1 MTERLLD
8 RRPGEP
14 LSDYAQRML
23 DLIQVAKSMVEFE
36 MGGGIDFDVAMSE
49 LQEIIDGD
57 GKSLAVR
64 EVRKALDF
72 ARPYFPRLEMPHYPS
87 DNDLI
92 EAAME
97 MVRQHERGDAMRQLY
112 EEHEHL
118 LKNIE
123 GFATEDTEIPPEYR
137 WESGGEPPP
146 VVEYELQRA
155 PGETDDEWEERK
167 QLFDDLKRNDGRIV
181 IGVEQLSESMIERL
195 RKQAVEF
202 PDAEIEIV
210 GGTDTYAGI
219 AEMMIASASL
229 GEILAAHPD
238 ADIGEVMR
246 WHADKHGDDLSNTHA
261 AREWLR
267 QKRR

>member
-97 MVRQHERGDAMRQLY
+97 MVRQHER
-112 EEHEHL
+112 
-118 LKNIE
+118 
-123 GFATEDTEIPPEYR
+123 
-137 WESGGEPPP
+137 S
-146 VVEYELQRA
+146 
-155 PGETDDEWEERK
+155 ER
-167 QLFDDLKRNDGRIV
+167 
-181 IGVEQLSESMIERL
+181 
-195 RKQAVEF
+195 
-202 PDAEIEIV
+202 
-210 GGTDTYAGI
+210 
-219 AEMMIASASL
+219 
-229 GEILAAHPD
+229 
-238 ADIGEVMR
+238 
-246 WHADKHGDDLSNTHA
+246 
-261 AREWLR
+261 
-267 QKRR
+267 